1 MQYAFSWTTFPT
13 ACVLALALSLP
24 GQAQS
29 ANNEERPIRA
39 LIQDFADA
47 RNSHD
52 GITVASF
59 YSDDG
64 EWIAARGVRT
74 VRGRAALVELWTGLS
89 GQVRRTVRSVD
100 LVSDSIAFVRVT
112 AQYEEPIGRHNEV
125 FVLVKDL
132 GKWRIRVHQTD

>member
-13 ACVLALALSLP
+13 AFVLALALSLP

-52 GITVASF
+52 GIAVASF

-74 VRGRAALVELWTGLS
+74 VRGRAALVELWTG
-89 GQVRRTVRSVD
+89 
-100 LVSDSIAFVRVT
+100 F
-112 AQYEEPIGRHNEV
+112 
-125 FVLVKDL
+125 LVKSCEL
-132 GKWRIRVHQTD
+132 SSLLTSRATTLPSCA